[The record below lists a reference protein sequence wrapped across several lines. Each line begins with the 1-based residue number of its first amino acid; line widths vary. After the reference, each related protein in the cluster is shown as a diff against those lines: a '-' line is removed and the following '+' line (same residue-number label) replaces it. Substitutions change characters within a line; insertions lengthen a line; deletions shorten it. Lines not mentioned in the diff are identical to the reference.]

1 MKSAR
6 ILRLTSGE
14 QIICELLD
22 KQPDDECISVKF
34 PFTVTLDTQ
43 SNRLLYSA
51 FAPFST
57 ATGIVDVRKTSLTFI
72 SVPSSQL
79 VDQYVDLLEGNLDPS
94 IDE

>member
-1 MKSAR
+1 
-6 ILRLTSGE
+6 
-14 QIICELLD
+14 
-22 KQPDDECISVKF
+22 
-34 PFTVTLDTQ
+34 
-43 SNRLLYSA
+43 LLYSA

-57 ATGIVDVRKTSLTFI
+57 ARGVVDVRKTSLTFI